1 MKVKL
6 PAIEVIEKLTNKNL
20 IKHHIHPALEFE
32 SNEIESDIGCLRVKY
47 GDQWYFF
54 TSKDELITDDIEIAI
69 KCNKLPTPE
78 RIENNEINLKW
89 TKHPLLRDY
98 SVKEILDSWVEDFNI
113 VEEDRTRGILG
124 LRSPQVGAL
133 YGVLAHWKASDD
145 IATVVL
151 PTGTGKTETMLCLM
165 VSNRCENLLVTV
177 PSDSLR
183 EQLADKFYSL
193 GLLKKF
199 GLVGEKSLYPKVG
212 VLREKFT
219 NENDLTEFFVKC
231 NVVISTMQLVAGSSL
246 ENQILMS
253 TVCDYLFI
261 DEAHHVKAKTW
272 NSFRETFKAKRT
284 LQFTATPFRND
295 REKIDGK
302 FAFNFPLS
310 KAQSEGYFKKIN
322 FVSVREYDPRLVDGV
337 IADKA
342 IEKLREDREAGFE
355 HILMARCANKKRADE
370 IFELYSAQKDL
381 NPVKIYTGVKDKT
394 KILERIKSKDSQ
406 IIICVD
412 MLGEGFDLPELKIAA
427 FHDIRKSLPIT
438 LQLAGRFTRTN
449 LDGSLGEATI
459 VANIADLDVKNEL
472 EELYAQDS
480 DWNVLLPAFSTSQI
494 EKEIEFAEFID
505 GFKKIENSNVPIQNI
520 KPAFSTV
527 VYKNVTDTWSPRNF
541 KEGLTAVDSYEYLFY
556 DINSDDNV
564 FLIITGRTQEIDWG
578 ISKDIQDIIWD
589 VFIIFWETRENLL
602 FIHTSEKKGNYRDL
616 AKAIVGEQAQLIDKL
631 DVYKS
636 FHNVKRVRL
645 QNVGLKEFLGKNIRF
660 RMTFGADIEEALS
673 KAESARAQKAFVQG
687 VGYEEG
693 KKVSIGASSKG
704 RIWSHQ
710 RGNVKEFMNWATEL
724 GKKLNNDNVD
734 PNTILRNTLIPT
746 LISET
751 PNAYPI
757 LVDWDEELYI
767 QSETR
772 FSFSVGN
779 RNYDLSN
786 CELGI
791 RDGSDTRTLLFE
803 LITDD
808 SRIQIKQIL
817 YLETIDQDGQS
828 TQVPAFRF
836 EKLGDTAVTVT
847 HGTKSYEIADFF
859 EKYIPTFWFSDGS
872 ALTGN
877 EYIELKQEIQ
887 HFNRESIQ
895 TWDWTGVDISK
906 ESQHVQPK
914 IQNSIQYKVIEVL
927 KAKDYDVVYDDDYSG
942 EIADVITVKNEGDKL
957 VIEFYHL
964 KYASGGNVNNQ
975 ISNLYE
981 VCGQAQK
988 SIHWKHKTGR
998 EFFNHLLRRETKTRN
1013 NESCSR
1019 IEKGTKEDLE
1029 TFESLAKSQ
1038 IPMDFKVFIVQP
1050 SISKNNASDS
1060 ILTLL
1065 GVTENFLMEM
1075 AAIKLAVIASN

>member
-6 PAIEVIEKLTNKNL
+6 PSIETVEKTSSKNL
-20 IKHHIHPALEFE
+20 IIHHIQSALEFE
-32 SNEIESDIGCLRVKY
+32 SDEVESGAGYLKVKY
-47 GDQWYFF
+47 GDSWYFF
-54 TSKDELITDDIEIAI
+54 TSKNDLITESIPIAI
-69 KCNKLPTPE
+69 KCNKLPTVE

-89 TKHPLLRDY
+89 AKHPLLKDY
-98 SVKEILDSWVEDFNI
+98 SVNEIIDSWVDDFTI
-113 VEEDRTRGILG
+113 IEEDKSRDIVG

-165 VSNRCENLLVTV
+165 VSNRCKNLLVTV

-199 GLVGEKSLYPKVG
+199 GLVGVKSLYPKVG
-212 VLREKFT
+212 ILKENFSSEDDLKKFFA
-219 NENDLTEFFVKC
+219 NC
-231 NVVISTMQLVAGSSL
+231 NVVVSTMQLVAGSTPDDQALISSL
-246 ENQILMS
+246 
-253 TVCDYLFI
+253 CDYLFI

-272 NSFRETFKAKRT
+272 NSFRSYFKAKRT

-302 FAFNFPLS
+302 FVFNFPLS
-310 KAQSEGYFKKIN
+310 RAQAEGYFKKIN
-322 FVSVREYDPRLVDGV
+322 FVSVREYDPQQADNV
-337 IADKA
+337 IADKSV
-342 IEKLREDREAGFE
+342 EKLRVDREAGFD
-355 HILMARCANKKRADE
+355 HILMARCANKNRADE
-370 IFELYSAQKDL
+370 IFNLYSGHTDL
-381 NPVKIYTGVKDKT
+381 NPVKIYTGVKDKAN
-394 KILERIKSKDSQ
+394 ILERIKSKDSK
-406 IIICVD
+406 IIVCVD

-449 LDGSLGEATI
+449 LDDSLGEATI
-459 VANIADLDVKNEL
+459 IANIADLEVKDEL

-480 DWNVLLPAFSTSQI
+480 DWNALLPAFSTSQI
-494 EKEIEFAEFID
+494 EKEIEFSEFID
-505 GFKKIENSNVPIQNI
+505 GFKKIEDSNVPIQNI

-527 VYKNVTDTWSPRNF
+527 VFKNQTETWSPRNF
-541 KEGLTAVDSYEYLFY
+541 KEGLTSVDSYEYLFY
-556 DINSDDNV
+556 DINSDENV
-564 FLIITGRTQEIDWG
+564 LLIITGKTQEIDWG

-589 VFIIFWETRENLL
+589 VFIVFWETRENLL
-602 FIHTSEKKGNYRDL
+602 FIHTSEKKGNYKEL
-616 AKAIVGEQAQLIDKL
+616 AKAIIGEDAQLIDKL

-687 VGYEEG
+687 VGFEEG

-710 RGNVKEFMNWATEL
+710 RGNIKEFMIWATNL
-724 GKKLNNDNVD
+724 GKKLNDENVD

-746 LISET
+746 LISER
-751 PNAYPI
+751 PNVYPI

-767 QSETR
+767 QAETR
-772 FSFSVGN
+772 FLFSIGDKV
-779 RNYDLSN
+779 YDLSN

-791 RDGSDTRTLLFE
+791 HNASDTGSLSFE

-808 SRIQIKQIL
+808 TRIEIQQTL
-817 YLETIDQDGQS
+817 FLEAIDQDDQNI
-828 TQVPAFRF
+828 QVPSFRF
-836 EKLGDTAVTVT
+836 EKVGDVQVSVT
-847 HGTKSYEIADFF
+847 HGTKSYEITDFF
-859 EKYIPTFWFSDGS
+859 EKYIPTFWFADGS

-887 HFNRESIQ
+887 QYSRENIQ
-895 TWDWTGVDISK
+895 AWDWTGVDLSK
-906 ESQHVQPK
+906 ESQHVHPK
-914 IQNSIQYKVIEVL
+914 IQDSIQYKMIEVL
-927 KAKDYDVVYDDDYSG
+927 KTKDYDVIYDDDYSG
-942 EIADVITVKNEGDKL
+942 EIADVITVKKDENKL
-957 VIEFYHL
+957 TVEFYHL
-964 KYASGGNVNNQ
+964 KYASGGGVNNQ
-975 ISNLYE
+975 VSNLYE

-988 SIHWKHKTGR
+988 SVHWRHKTGK
-998 EFFNHLLRRETKTRN
+998 EFFNHLLRRETKSRN
-1013 NESCSR
+1013 NQSCSR
-1019 IEKGTKEDLE
+1019 IEKGSRADLE
-1029 TFESLAKSQ
+1029 KFESLAKSQ
-1038 IPMDFKVFIVQP
+1038 IPMEFKIFIVQP
-1050 SISKNNASDS
+1050 SISKNNVSES

-1065 GVTENFLMEM
+1065 GVTENFLKEM
-1075 AAIKLAVIASN
+1075 AAINLGVIASD